1 MKRLRA
7 LVIILGSATIFSL
20 GLGWLFSAYP
30 MMPLAAS
37 QEAVRVDRAFNGLL
51 WLSIPIYALVMCSL
65 IYSLSAF
72 KSSDDK
78 ARGEEFEHSRGRW
91 VEGLWLG
98 VSLVL
103 TLGLA
108 GFGSY
113 ELKHILADQKH
124 ADMEI
129 QVNASQFSW
138 EFFYPE
144 HEAYKPQ
151 LYLPVNKKVRLI
163 LKSADVLH
171 SFWVPEF
178 RLKQDV
184 LPNRVTQMVIT
195 PTVKGDY
202 QLRCSELCGLDHTIM
217 TAQVHVVDDET
228 YAKQFTEGES
238 W

>member
-1 MKRLRA
+1 
-7 LVIILGSATIFSL
+7 
-20 GLGWLFSAYP
+20 
-30 MMPLAAS
+30 
-37 QEAVRVDRAFNGLL
+37 
-51 WLSIPIYALVMCSL
+51 
-65 IYSLSAF
+65 
-72 KSSDDK
+72 
-78 ARGEEFEHSRGRW
+78 
-91 VEGLWLG
+91 
-98 VSLVL
+98 
-103 TLGLA
+103 
-108 GFGSY
+108 
-113 ELKHILADQKH
+113 
-124 ADMEI
+124 
-129 QVNASQFSW
+129 
-138 EFFYPE
+138 
-144 HEAYKPQ
+144 

-184 LPNRVTQMVIT
+184 LPNQYQMVIT

>member
-7 LVIILGSATIFSL
+7 LVIVIGSAALFTL
-20 GLGWLFSAYP
+20 GLGWLFNAYP

-37 QEAVRVDRAFNGLL
+37 REAVRVDRAFNGLL
-51 WLSIPIYALVMCSL
+51 WLSIPLYALVMSSL
-65 IYSLSAF
+65 IYALFAF
-72 KSSDDK
+72 KAKGEGD
-78 ARGEEFEHSRGRW
+78 RGENYEHSKGRW
-91 VEGLWLG
+91 VESLWLV
-98 VSLVL
+98 VSLFL

-113 ELKHILADQKH
+113 ELKHILGDQKN

-138 EFFYPE
+138 EFFYPD
-144 HEAYKPQ
+144 HQAYKPQ
-151 LYLPVNKKVRLI
+151 LYLPVDKKVRLV

-184 LPNRVTQMVIT
+184 LPNRITQVVIT

-202 QLRCSELCGLDHTIM
+202 QLRCSELCGLDHTVM
-217 TAQVHVVDDET
+217 TAQVHVVDEET
-228 YAKQFTEGES
+228 YAQQFAEGES